1 MAGFSSTVKPAKQFS
16 STVKPVIPKPA
27 NPFFAGATNGTWGPL
42 SAPPPPA
49 PPRLAPRP
57 GPGAPG
63 AAPGAAG
70 QAAGTSGTQTPAS
83 SSGTPLDATAL
94 NNIATNTFKA
104 TNSING
110 LNTNIGNLQTN
121 LASALA
127 ALAYQQPRDQ
137 LGLEQGANKNGA
149 LYSSVYNQNLG
160 NLNHSY
166 ATRQSDLTT
175 AEGQQEGGLRAQIAA
190 ILGGEP
196 LYNQGQANESGQ
208 RAITAAQNNPAT
220 GQPVPSTAPPAA
232 PAASRTIEDGGFG
245 GSTIQDGGFGAKP
258 KAIQSGGFR
267 AAPNSKGAIAL
278 AKVLAK
284 KR

>member
-57 GPGAPG
+57 GPSPG

-94 NNIATNTFKA
+94 SNIAENQFKA
-104 TNSING
+104 NNSINS
-110 LNTNIGNLQTN
+110 LNAQSGSDTTALQT
-121 LASALA
+121 ALA
-127 ALAYQQPRDQ
+127 QLAYQQPRDQ
-137 LGLEQGANKNGA
+137 LSLEQGANRNGA

-166 ATRQSDLTT
+166 LTRQNAATDTN
-175 AEGQQEGGLRAQIAA
+175 AQQQASIASQIQA

-196 LYNQGQANESGQ
+196 LYNQGQAAASGQ

-220 GQPVPSTAPPAA
+220 GQTTPTTKPP
-232 PAASRTIEDGGFG
+232 PITGSIEDGGFG
-245 GSTIQDGGFGAKP
+245 GPAKP
-258 KAIQSGGFR
+258 GTIQSGGFR

-284 KR
+284 KRR